1 MSYRLHF
8 NEALADGMP
17 RIVGEQLD
25 RAIAE
30 LSGDAADLPEAVHQ
44 VRKRCKKIRGLLRL
58 FRDAFSASYPEENAW
73 FRDLAKRL
81 SAARDAEAMLESL
94 DLLCEALS
102 GELGADA
109 FATVRQA
116 MLTRRSEVQEDVEL
130 PQRVRETTAQLR
142 DARTRVPGWRLDADG
157 FAAVEKGVARTYRRA
172 RKALDASYRD
182 PTPERFHEWR
192 KRVKYHWYHLRLLRE
207 LWPAPMKALAAE
219 AKQLADLL
227 GDDHDLAVLRETLV
241 QEGDDL
247 GDQEEIDALA
257 ALAQRRQDQL
267 RAQAQTLGW
276 RLFAETPADFCRRLQ
291 ASWHATECETA
302 RDAGLV
308 GEGRLDC

>member
-8 NEALADGMP
+8 NESLADGMP

-25 RAIAE
+25 RAMAE
-30 LSGDAADLPEAVHQ
+30 LTGDATDLPEAVHQ

-58 FRDAFSASYPEENAW
+58 FRGAFSASYSEENAW
-73 FRDLAKRL
+73 FRDLARRL

-94 DLLCEALS
+94 DRLCEAFS
-102 GELGADA
+102 EELGADA
-109 FATVRQA
+109 FATVRHA
-116 MLTRRSEVQEDVEL
+116 MVDRRAEVQDDVEL
-130 PQRVRETTAQLR
+130 PQRVRETTSQLQ
-142 DARTRVPGWRLDADG
+142 DARTRVLGWRLDEDG
-157 FAAVEKGVARTYRRA
+157 FAAIEKGFSRTYRRA
-172 RKALDASYRD
+172 RKALDASYKD

-227 GDDHDLAVLRETLV
+227 GDDHDLAVLRETLM
-241 QEGDDL
+241 QERDDL

-257 ALAQRRQDQL
+257 ALVQRRQDQL
-267 RAQAQTLGW
+267 RTQAQTLGW
-276 RLFAETPADFCRRLQ
+276 RLFADTPANYCRRLQ
-291 ASWHATECETA
+291 AIWHATECEAA
-302 RDAGLV
+302 RDAGLD
-308 GEGRLDC
+308 GDGRLNC

>member
-8 NEALADGMP
+8 NESLADGMP

-25 RAIAE
+25 KAIAE

-58 FRDAFSASYPEENAW
+58 FRGAFSASYSEENAW

-94 DLLCEALS
+94 DMLCEAFS
-102 GELGADA
+102 EELGADA
-109 FATVRQA
+109 FATVRHA
-116 MLTRRSEVQEDVEL
+116 MLDRRTEVQEDVEL
-130 PQRVRETTAQLR
+130 PQRVRETTAQLQ
-142 DARTRVPGWRLDADG
+142 DARTRVPGWRLDEDG
-157 FAAVEKGVARTYRRA
+157 FAAVEKGFSRTYRRA
-172 RKALDASYRD
+172 RKALDASYKD

-241 QEGDDL
+241 QERDDL

-276 RLFAETPADFCRRLQ
+276 RLLAESPADYCRRLR
-291 ASWHATECETA
+291 AIWRAAECEAA
-302 RDAGLV
+302 RDAGLA
-308 GEGRLDC
+308 GNGRLGC

>member
-8 NEALADGMP
+8 NESLEDGMP

-30 LSGDAADLPEAVHQ
+30 LTGDATDLPEAVHQ

-58 FRDAFSASYPEENAW
+58 FRGAFSTSYSEENAW

-81 SAARDAEAMLESL
+81 STARDAEAMLESL
-94 DLLCEALS
+94 DMLVEAFG
-102 GELGADA
+102 GELGEDA
-109 FATVRQA
+109 FATVRHA
-116 MLTRRSEVQEDVEL
+116 MIARRTEVQEDVEL
-130 PQRVRETTAQLR
+130 AQRVRETSAQLQ
-142 DARTRVPGWRLDADG
+142 DVRTRVVGWRLDEDG
-157 FAAVEKGVARTYRRA
+157 FAAIEKGFLRTYRRA
-172 RKALDASYRD
+172 RKALDASYKD

-207 LWPAPMKALAAE
+207 LWSAPMKALAAE
-219 AKQLADLL
+219 AKRLADLL
-227 GDDHDLAVLRETLV
+227 GDDHDLAVLRETLL
-241 QEGDDL
+241 QESDDL
-247 GDQEEIDALA
+247 GDREEIDALA
-257 ALAQRRQDQL
+257 ALAARRQDQL

-276 RLFAETPADFCRRLQ
+276 RLFADTPADYCRRLQ
-291 ASWHATECETA
+291 ASWHATECEAA

-308 GEGRLDC
+308 GISRLDC

>member
-8 NEALADGMP
+8 NESLADGMP

-44 VRKRCKKIRGLLRL
+44 LRKRCKKIRGLLRL
-58 FRDAFSASYPEENAW
+58 FRGAFSASYSDENAW
-73 FRDLAKRL
+73 FRDLARRL
-81 SAARDAEAMLESL
+81 SAARDADAMLASL
-94 DLLCEALS
+94 DMLCEAFS

-116 MLTRRSEVQEDVEL
+116 MIARRAGVQQDESL
-130 PQRVRETTAQLR
+130 PQRVRETTLELQ
-142 DARTRVPGWRLDADG
+142 DARTRVQGWRLEEDG
-157 FAAVEKGVARTYRRA
+157 FAAVEKGFSRTYRRA
-172 RKALDASYRD
+172 RKALDASYKD
-182 PTPERFHEWR
+182 PTQERFHEWR

-227 GDDHDLAVLRETLV
+227 GDDHDLAVLRETFM
-241 QEGDDL
+241 QERDDL
-247 GDQEEIDALA
+247 GDQQEIDALA
-257 ALAQRRQDQL
+257 ALAQRRQDQF

-276 RLFAETPADFCRRLQ
+276 RLFADTPANYCRRLS
-291 ASWHATECETA
+291 AIWHARECEAA
-302 RDAGLV
+302 RDAGLA
-308 GEGRLDC
+308 GDSRLDC